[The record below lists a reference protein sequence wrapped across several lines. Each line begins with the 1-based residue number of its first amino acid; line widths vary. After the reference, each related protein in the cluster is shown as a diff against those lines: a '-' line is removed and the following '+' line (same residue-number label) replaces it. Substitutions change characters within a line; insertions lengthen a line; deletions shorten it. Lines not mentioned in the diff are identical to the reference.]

1 MKNEDFYQLK
11 VLKWTFR
18 VPKDLL
24 YNENDCWAKIEDH
37 KARVGITDFLQ
48 SMATDIIFVEFK
60 DVGTEIEQLDEVASF
75 ESVKTILDLISP
87 VSGVIVEVNEKL
99 LERPELVNQDP
110 YGEGWFA
117 VLRLKNFE
125 SDQENLLDAQK
136 YFEVLKRKV
145 ALEKEK
151 LGKLR
156 QF

>member
-1 MKNEDFYQLK
+1 LKKEDYYQLK
-11 VLKWTFR
+11 ILKWTFR

-24 YNENDCWAKIEDH
+24 YNENDCWTKIEGP

-75 ESVKTILDLISP
+75 ESTKAILDLISP

-99 LERPELVNQDP
+99 SERPELVNQDP

-117 VLRLKNFE
+117 VLKLKNFE
-125 SDQENLLDAQK
+125 SDRENLLDAQK
-136 YFEVLKRKV
+136 RKV
-145 ALEKEK
+145 ESEKEK
-151 LGKLR
+151 LGK
-156 QF
+156 QK

>member
-1 MKNEDFYQLK
+1 MK

-24 YNENDCWAKIEDH
+24 YNENDCWAKIDDH

-75 ESVKTILDLISP
+75 ESIKTILDLISP

>member
-1 MKNEDFYQLK
+1 LKNEDSYQLK
-11 VLKWTFR
+11 ILKWTFR

-24 YNENDCWAKIEDH
+24 YNENDCWAKIEGP

-75 ESVKTILDLISP
+75 ESSKAILDLISP
-87 VSGVIVEVNEKL
+87 VSGIIVEINEKL
-99 LERPELVNQDP
+99 SERPELVNQDP

-117 VLRLKNFE
+117 VLKLKDFE
-125 SDQENLLDAQK
+125 SDRENLLDAQK

-145 ALEKEK
+145 ESEKEK
-151 LGKLR
+151 LGKKR
-156 QF
+156 

>member
-1 MKNEDFYQLK
+1 LKNEESYQFK

-24 YNENDCWAKIEDH
+24 YNENDCWAKIEGD

-87 VSGVIVEVNEKL
+87 VSGVIIEVNEKIS
-99 LERPELVNQDP
+99 ERPELVNQDP

-117 VLRLKNFE
+117 ILKLKDFE
-125 SDQENLLDAQK
+125 SNRENLLDAQK
-136 YFEVLKRKV
+136 YFEVMKRKV
-145 ALEKEK
+145 ESEKEK
-151 LGKLR
+151 LGKQR
-156 QF
+156 

>member
-1 MKNEDFYQLK
+1 LENKDFYELK

-24 YNENDCWAKIEDH
+24 YNENDCWARIEGD

-60 DVGTEIEQLDEVASF
+60 DVGMEIEQLDEVSSF
-75 ESVKTILDLISP
+75 ESSKTILDLISP

-99 LERPELVNQDP
+99 SERPELVNQDP

-117 VLRLKNFE
+117 VLQLKDFE
-125 SDQENLLDAQK
+125 SDRENLLDAEK

-145 ALEKEK
+145 EAEKEK
-151 LGKLR
+151 LGKGR
-156 QF
+156 

>member
-1 MKNEDFYQLK
+1 MKNEDSYQLK

-18 VPKDLL
+18 VPKCLL
-24 YNENDCWAKIEDH
+24 YNENDCWAKIEGH

-87 VSGVIVEVNEKL
+87 VSGVIVEINEKL
-99 LERPELVNQDP
+99 SERPELVNLDP

-117 VLRLKNFE
+117 VLKLKDFE
-125 SDQENLLDAQK
+125 SDRENLLDAQN
-136 YFEVLKRKV
+136 YFEILKRKV
-145 ALEKEK
+145 ELEKEK
-151 LGKLR
+151 LGKQR
-156 QF
+156 

>member
-1 MKNEDFYQLK
+1 MKNEGSYQLK

-18 VPKDLL
+18 VPKGLL
-24 YNENDCWAKIEDH
+24 YNENDCWAKIEGPR
-37 KARVGITDFLQ
+37 ARVGITDFLQ

-75 ESVKTILDLISP
+75 ESAKTILDLISP

-99 LERPELVNQDP
+99 SERPELVNQDP

-117 VLRLKNFE
+117 VLKLKDFE
-125 SDQENLLDAQK
+125 SDRENLLDAQK

-145 ALEKEK
+145 ESEKEK
-151 LGKLR
+151 LGKPR
-156 QF
+156 

>member
-1 MKNEDFYQLK
+1 LKNEDSYQLK

-18 VPKDLL
+18 APKGLF
-24 YNENDCWAKIEDH
+24 YNENDCWAKIEGY

-75 ESVKTILDLISP
+75 ESIKTILDLISP

-99 LERPELVNQDP
+99 SERPELVNQDP

-117 VLRLKNFE
+117 VLKLKDFE
-125 SDQENLLDAQK
+125 SDRENLLDAQK
-136 YFEVLKRKV
+136 YFEVMKRKV
-145 ALEKEK
+145 ESEKEK
-151 LGKLR
+151 LGKQR
-156 QF
+156 

>member
-1 MKNEDFYQLK
+1 MKREDSYQLK

-18 VPKDLL
+18 VPKGLL
-24 YNENDCWAKIEDH
+24 YNENDCWAKIEGN

-48 SMATDIIFVEFK
+48 SMATDLIFVEFK

-75 ESVKTILDLISP
+75 ESSKTILDLISP

-99 LERPELVNQDP
+99 SEKPELVNQDP

-117 VLRLKNFE
+117 VLKLRNFE
-125 SDQENLLDAQK
+125 SDRENLLDAQK

-145 ALEKEK
+145 EAEKEK
-151 LGKLR
+151 LGKKEVI
-156 QF
+156 

>member
-1 MKNEDFYQLK
+1 MKNEDSYQLK

-24 YNENDCWAKIEDH
+24 YNENDCWAKIEGS

-48 SMATDIIFVEFK
+48 SMATDIIFVEFRG
-60 DVGTEIEQLDEVASF
+60 VGTEIEQLDEVASF

-99 LERPELVNQDP
+99 SERPELVNQDP

-117 VLRLKNFE
+117 VLELKDFE
-125 SDQENLLDAQK
+125 SDREILLDAQK

-145 ALEKEK
+145 ESEKEK
-151 LGKLR
+151 LGKQR
-156 QF
+156 

>member
-1 MKNEDFYQLK
+1 LKKEDYYQLK

-24 YNENDCWAKIEDH
+24 YNENDCWAKIEGP

-75 ESVKTILDLISP
+75 ESTKAILDLISP

-99 LERPELVNQDP
+99 SERPELVNQDP

-117 VLRLKNFE
+117 VLKLKNFE
-125 SDQENLLDAQK
+125 SDRENLLDAQR

-145 ALEKEK
+145 ESEKEK
-151 LGKLR
+151 LGK
-156 QF
+156 QK

>member
-1 MKNEDFYQLK
+1 MKNEDSYQLK
-11 VLKWTFR
+11 ILKWTFR

-24 YNENDCWAKIEDH
+24 YNENDCWAKIEGP

-75 ESVKTILDLISP
+75 ESSKAILDLISP
-87 VSGVIVEVNEKL
+87 VSGIIVEINEKL
-99 LERPELVNQDP
+99 SERPELVNQDP

-117 VLRLKNFE
+117 VLKLKDFE
-125 SDQENLLDAQK
+125 SDRENLLDAQK

-145 ALEKEK
+145 ESEKEK
-151 LGKLR
+151 LGKQR
-156 QF
+156 

>member
-1 MKNEDFYQLK
+1 MKNEDSYQLK

-18 VPKDLL
+18 VPKGLL
-24 YNENDCWAKIEDH
+24 YNENDCWAKIEGP

-60 DVGTEIEQLDEVASF
+60 DVGTEIEQPDEVASF

-99 LERPELVNQDP
+99 SERPELVNQDP
-110 YGEGWFA
+110 YGEGCFA
-117 VLRLKNFE
+117 VLKLKNFE
-125 SDQENLLDAQK
+125 SDRENLLDATG

-145 ALEKEK
+145 EAERKK
-151 LGKLR
+151 LGKR
-156 QF
+156 R

>member
-1 MKNEDFYQLK
+1 MKNGDSYQLK

-24 YNENDCWAKIEDH
+24 YNENDCWVKIEGH

-75 ESVKTILDLISP
+75 ESIKTILDLISP

-99 LERPELVNQDP
+99 SQRPELVNQDP

-117 VLRLKNFE
+117 VLKLKDFE
-125 SDQENLLDAQK
+125 SDRENLLDAQK
-136 YFEVLKRKV
+136 YFEILKRKV
-145 ALEKEK
+145 ESEKEK
-151 LGKLR
+151 LGKQR
-156 QF
+156 

>member
-1 MKNEDFYQLK
+1 LKNEDSYQLK
-11 VLKWTFR
+11 VLKWTFQ

-24 YNENDCWAKIEDH
+24 YNENDCWAKIEGH

-60 DVGTEIEQLDEVASF
+60 DIGTEIEQLDEVASF
-75 ESVKTILDLISP
+75 ESTKTILDLISP

-99 LERPELVNQDP
+99 SERPELVNQDP

-117 VLRLKNFE
+117 ALKLKDFE
-125 SDQENLLDAQK
+125 SDRENLLDAQK

-145 ALEKEK
+145 ESEKEK
-151 LGKLR
+151 LGKQR
-156 QF
+156 

>member
-1 MKNEDFYQLK
+1 MKNEDSYQLK
-11 VLKWTFR
+11 ILKWTFR

-24 YNENDCWAKIEDH
+24 YNENDCWAKIEGP

-75 ESVKTILDLISP
+75 ESSKAILDLISP
-87 VSGVIVEVNEKL
+87 VSGIIVEINEKL
-99 LERPELVNQDP
+99 SERPELVNQDP

-117 VLRLKNFE
+117 VLKLKDFE
-125 SDQENLLDAQK
+125 SDRENLLDAQK

-145 ALEKEK
+145 ESEKEK
-151 LGKLR
+151 LGKKR
-156 QF
+156 